1 MVTLHG
7 LLRMQT
13 ASTQVISLSNIK
25 ENIMDKNYLAPSM
38 TEVEIMVE
46 GGVLTSSFD
55 SVNNTENLTW
65 EEYEEL

>member
-1 MVTLHG
+1 MATLHG

-13 ASTQVISLSNIK
+13 ASIQVISLSNIR

-38 TEVEIMVE
+38 IEVEIMVE

-55 SVNNTENLTW
+55 PVNNTENLTW

>member
-13 ASTQVISLSNIK
+13 ASTLVISLSNIK

-38 TEVEIMVE
+38 TEVEIVVE
-46 GGVLTSSFD
+46 GAILTSSFD
-55 SVNNTENLTW
+55 SINNTENLTW
-65 EEYEEL
+65 DEYEEL

>member
-1 MVTLHG
+1 
-7 LLRMQT
+7 
-13 ASTQVISLSNIK
+13 
-25 ENIMDKNYLAPSM
+25 MDKNYLAPSM
-38 TEVEIMVE
+38 IEVEIMVE

>member
-13 ASTQVISLSNIK
+13 ASTLVISLSNIK

-46 GGVLTSSFD
+46 GAILTSSFD
-55 SVNNTENLTW
+55 SINNTENLTW
-65 EEYEEL
+65 DEYEEL

>member
-1 MVTLHG
+1 
-7 LLRMQT
+7 
-13 ASTQVISLSNIK
+13 
-25 ENIMDKNYLAPSM
+25 MDKNYLAPSM

>member
-38 TEVEIMVE
+38 TEVEIVVE
-46 GGVLTSSFD
+46 GAILTSSFD
-55 SVNNTENLTW
+55 SINNTENLTW
-65 EEYEEL
+65 DEYEEL

>member
-1 MVTLHG
+1 
-7 LLRMQT
+7 
-13 ASTQVISLSNIK
+13 
-25 ENIMDKNYLAPSM
+25 MDKNYLAPSM

-55 SVNNTENLTW
+55 PVNNTENLTW

>member
-7 LLRMQT
+7 LLRTQT

-46 GGVLTSSFD
+46 GAILTSSFD
-55 SVNNTENLTW
+55 SINNTENLTW
-65 EEYEEL
+65 DEYEEL